1 MKTNSIAI
9 SSNTQIR
16 DQSIDA
22 EFDHMEVFIPEEQYS
37 AEQEDEFNCHCED

>member
-22 EFDHMEVFIPEEQYS
+22 EVDHMEVFIPEEHSSTQH
-37 AEQEDEFNCHCED
+37 EDEFDCHFE